1 MKTIILSGGYGTRLS
16 EYTGMIP
23 KPMVEVGNRPML
35 LHIMQRY
42 AKFGFKDF
50 YLALGY
56 KADYV
61 KDYFSNIS
69 YRTADFT
76 IDMATGSR
84 QILGGLDYDWRVSLI
99 DTGVDTMTG
108 GRIRRMREH
117 IGNETFMVTY
127 GDGIADIDLR
137 KLVDFHKSHGK
148 MATITAVH
156 PSARF
161 GELDISSK
169 GVVDSFKEKPQTN
182 QGWVNGGFMVFEPEI
197 FDLIDDDLTVLES
210 KPLETVAEMSQL
222 MSYQHSGF
230 WQCMDTKRDRDL
242 LNELCNGVAP
252 WLV

>member
-1 MKTIILSGGYGTRLS
+1 
-16 EYTGMIP
+16 
-23 KPMVEVGNRPML
+23 
-35 LHIMQRY
+35 
-42 AKFGFKDF
+42 
-50 YLALGY
+50 
-56 KADYV
+56 
-61 KDYFSNIS
+61 
-69 YRTADFT
+69 
-76 IDMATGSR
+76 
-84 QILGGLDYDWRVSLI
+84 
-99 DTGVDTMTG
+99 
-108 GRIRRMREH
+108 
-117 IGNETFMVTY
+117 MVTY